1 MKNNYILKIEF
12 GDTDIGIE
20 RAFINIDITKNNN
33 FPIGNCYEGLYD
45 KLSQAFKEFNCPD
58 DYDGI
63 SYDEIM
69 EFREDGFSLD
79 TFIDY
84 LKFRYKWKV
93 KIIEHKYDF
102 EIELVDRT

>member
-1 MKNNYILKIEF
+1 
-12 GDTDIGIE
+12 
-20 RAFINIDITKNNN
+20 
-33 FPIGNCYEGLYD
+33 
-45 KLSQAFKEFNCPD
+45 
-58 DYDGI
+58 
-63 SYDEIM
+63 M